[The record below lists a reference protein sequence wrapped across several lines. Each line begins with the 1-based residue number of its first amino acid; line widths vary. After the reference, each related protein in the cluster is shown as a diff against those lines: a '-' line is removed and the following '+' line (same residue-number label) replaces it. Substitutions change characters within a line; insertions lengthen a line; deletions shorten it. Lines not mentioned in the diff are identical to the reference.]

1 MLKRILLVSVVCL
14 SFFISDAVIASD
26 SGDVSVTVKT
36 ILNSIRYGRHE
47 NAMALVDVDAVC
59 RTLMGSHWNK
69 MTPAEQGEFN
79 KNIDILIR
87 KLSFTEGEKLF
98 QHLDAVL
105 YGKPVIKGKKARCK
119 ATIVVHRD
127 YKKEETAIDF
137 ELTKNSGKWKMV
149 EMYILGEGIFDGI
162 YQDEIKPVLKKG
174 GIPAV
179 LDAVRKRV
187 AEVSK

>member
-1 MLKRILLVSVVCL
+1 MKRIFLVSLVCL

-26 SGDVSVTVKT
+26 SGDVSATVKT
-36 ILNSIRYGRHE
+36 ILNSIRYGRHD
-47 NAMALVDVDAVC
+47 NAMTMVDVDAVC
-59 RTLMGSHWNK
+59 KTLMGSYWDK
-69 MTPAEQGEFN
+69 MTPAEKAELN
-79 KNIDILIR
+79 KNVDILIR
-87 KLSFTEGEKLF
+87 KLSFPEGEKLF

-137 ELTKNSGKWKMV
+137 ELSKSTGKWRVV
-149 EMYILGEGIFDGI
+149 EMYIFGEGTFDGI
-162 YQDEIKPVLKKG
+162 YQDEIRPVLKKG

>member
-1 MLKRILLVSVVCL
+1 MKRIILISFLCL
-14 SFFISDAVIASD
+14 SFFVTDTVIASD

-36 ILNSIRYGRHE
+36 ILNSIRYGRHD
-47 NAMALVDVDAVC
+47 NAMTLVDVEAVC
-59 RTLMGSHWNK
+59 RTLMGSSWDK
-69 MTPAEQGEFN
+69 MTPAEKDELG
-79 KNIDILIR
+79 KNVDILIR
-87 KLSFTEGEKLF
+87 KISFPEGEKLF

-127 YKKEETAIDF
+127 YKKQETAIDF
-137 ELTKNSGKWKMV
+137 ELSKSSGKWKVV
-149 EMYILGEGIFDGI
+149 EMYILGEGIFAGI
-162 YQDEIKPVLKKG
+162 YEDEISPVLKKG

-179 LDAVRKRV
+179 LDAIRKRV